1 MHPAWAGA
9 GGNWPAIDEVFDP
22 RVVQQQDKLACG
34 AACGEM
40 LLRDCGI
47 NITQGA
53 IIDQTGVPI
62 TAALL
67 AEVMNSFEPGNKRS
81 WAGGL
86 LEIPGATR
94 ADVMEVLNTTGSW
107 IAMLWET
114 GAKIGHMVIVDG
126 VDLLEYV
133 LIRDPWQGTRYKLR
147 KEDFLQYWSDYGVY
161 RRR

>member
-9 GGNWPAIDEVFDP
+9 DGNWPAVDEVFDP
-22 RVVQQQDKLACG
+22 SIVQQQDKLACG

-40 LLRDCGI
+40 LLRNYGLI
-47 NITQGA
+47 VSQEL
-53 IIDQTGVPI
+53 IIDQTEVPI

-67 AEVMNSFEPGNKRS
+67 AEVMNSFEPSNKLS
-81 WAGGL
+81 WVGGPL
-86 LEIPGATR
+86 GIPGVTR
-94 ADVMEVLNTTGSW
+94 ADVFEVLNTTGSW
-107 IAMLWET
+107 IAILWET

-147 KEDFLQYWSDYGVY
+147 KEDFLHYWSDYGVY
-161 RRR
+161 RRK